1 MCISTYIDV
10 IQEIKKYIIH
20 LLIYVATYVANTYF
34 LIICY
39 VFFTT
44 SKYDSCVCDGVTV

>member
-1 MCISTYIDV
+1 MCVRNCVTELDVAIVAAMCIS
-10 IQEIKKYIIH
+10 
-20 LLIYVATYVANTYF
+20 
-34 LIICY
+34 Y